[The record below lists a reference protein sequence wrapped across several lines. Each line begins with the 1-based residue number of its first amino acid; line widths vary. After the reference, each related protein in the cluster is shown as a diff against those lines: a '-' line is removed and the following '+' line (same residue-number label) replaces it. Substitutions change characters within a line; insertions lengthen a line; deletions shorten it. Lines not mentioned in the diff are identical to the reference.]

1 MPANPDKIRVSR
13 LSPNFR
19 IGVRFGKHV
28 RRRQGSVADI
38 EELKTMVQ
46 KLKANREKVPE
57 ELLKTKYQKPY
68 RELLESIKKAATE
81 ILHER
86 ALADII
92 IRMDDGD
99 GIVEKIQAAIDEE
112 QKPGGIVKQISHAIF
127 KHYDAGEFEKLAEKM
142 HIKVWNLWIPYW
154 QEHCC
159 LYVLPE
165 NWEEPYPPPR
175 IYNDLTDE
183 FLVDEKENIWEK
195 HPEWKSEQRT
205 IITAGACHLLAGGI
219 KGGKQNG

>member
-1 MPANPDKIRVSR
+1 M
-13 LSPNFR
+13 
-19 IGVRFGKHV
+19 
-28 RRRQGSVADI
+28 ADV

-46 KLKANREKVPE
+46 KLKANREKVPKK
-57 ELLKTKYQKPY
+57 LLETKYKKPY
-68 RELLESIKKAATE
+68 RELLESIQETATQ

-86 ALADII
+86 ALAGII
-92 IRMDDGD
+92 IRTDDGD

-112 QKPGGIVKQISHAIF
+112 QKTSGIMKQISHAIF
-127 KHYDAGEFEKLAEKM
+127 KHYDVGEFEELVEKM
-142 HIKVWNLWIPYW
+142 HSKVWNLWIPYW

-159 LYVLPE
+159 LYAIPE

-175 IYNDLTDE
+175 IYNELTDE
-183 FLVDEKENIWEK
+183 FLVDEKENVWEE

-219 KGGKQNG
+219 KGG